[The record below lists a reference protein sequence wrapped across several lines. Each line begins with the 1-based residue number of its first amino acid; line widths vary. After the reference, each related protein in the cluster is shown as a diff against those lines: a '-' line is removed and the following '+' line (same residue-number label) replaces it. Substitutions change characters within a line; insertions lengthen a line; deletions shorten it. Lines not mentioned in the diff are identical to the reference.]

1 MIFRNPLTIALAF
14 VTVLVVG
21 ASPDALTAQDKKAIP
36 GDLFIPGD
44 MFTPDTALREFPG
57 DAFTPTRLR
66 TFAGQGIVTAGD
78 LVSADPAL
86 VGRIL
91 ELDPQLARR
100 MQQEL
105 REKMR

>member
-1 MIFRNPLTIALAF
+1 MTFRTSLTIALVSMLA
-14 VTVLVVG
+14 VS
-21 ASPDALTAQDKKAIP
+21 ASPEALTAQDRKAIP
-36 GDLFIPGD
+36 GDTFIPGD
-44 MFTPDTALREFPG
+44 AFTPDTALREFPG

-91 ELDPQLARR
+91 ELDPKRARQ
-100 MQQEL
+100 MQEKL
-105 REKMR
+105 RQSMR